1 MRWRLSLRSRND
13 SDFIRNRFP
22 KQLASKMILTR
33 DLLKRC
39 DFALGSRTPCE
50 CTLSGLKTI
59 VRLETGYLTRST
71 HLCNPLNLPKSLRL
85 QDFDGSKSEVISIT
99 QQTGNDQTKI
109 SIQIWNSRN
118 HQYPDRP
125 LIRASWTTYQDRP
138 FSEFFLYREKK
149 ASQWQKF
156 GKSLNFGVKT
166 CSSWK
171 IL

>member
-1 MRWRLSLRSRND
+1 MRWRLSMRSRND

-22 KQLASKMILTR
+22 KQLASKMIPTR

-39 DFALGSRTPCE
+39 DFALESRTPCD

-59 VRLETGYLTRST
+59 VRLEAGYLTRST

-85 QDFDGSKSEVISIT
+85 QDFDGSKSEGISLT

-118 HQYPDRP
+118 HRYQNRP
-125 LIRASWTTYQDRP
+125 LIRATWTTLQNGRT
-138 FSEFFLYREKK
+138 ETT
-149 ASQWQKF
+149 
-156 GKSLNFGVKT
+156 T
-166 CSSWK
+166 CSS
-171 IL
+171 IFRVYLQ

>member
-1 MRWRLSLRSRND
+1 MIQTLFEI
-13 SDFIRNRFP
+13 DFGNNLQA
-22 KQLASKMILTR
+22 KWSQHVTCYNVVTLE
-33 DLLKRC
+33 
-39 DFALGSRTPCE
+39 SRTPCD

-85 QDFDGSKSEVISIT
+85 QDFDGSKSEVISLT

-118 HQYPDRP
+118 HRYPDRP
-125 LIRASWTTYQDRP
+125 LIRASWTAYQDRP
-138 FSEFFLYREKK
+138 FSE
-149 ASQWQKF
+149 WQKF